1 MGQRPRNFTVVQQ
14 WLLVIMGV
22 AGIFMLLMVLSPGT
36 IPAWLGF
43 AVLMLMSGALL
54 WRLPHPTHEATH
66 VVPAPSTVD
75 KPLPT
80 TVVVTPQSVSA
91 LRQLI
96 AQQEASLQEQ
106 ADLAAHTNNLLGQFV
121 VNGEHMQTQA
131 RSMNAATREAT
142 EHAAGGQAALQE
154 VMTEMAG
161 IREKVTT
168 VAQSIRTLAQ
178 FAQRIDNIIGSVS
191 EIATQSNLL
200 AVNASIEAARAGVH
214 GRGFAVVADEV
225 RSLSH
230 QSTMAAGQVRSILE
244 EIQTA
249 MKQAIKATEGGI
261 EQVDAG
267 VSVATRTDQLMLNL
281 LSQVKTAQQSVSI
294 VHDIIRKQ
302 TDGLDEISISSERM
316 ERIAHSSLNQT
327 RSMSQLTQELM
338 QAADSLEG
346 SFSPAGS
353 THLETAAAV

>member
-1 MGQRPRNFTVVQQ
+1 MSQRTRNFTVVQQ

-22 AGIFMLLMVLSPGT
+22 AGIFMLLVVLNPG
-36 IPAWLGF
+36 IPSWPGF
-43 AVLMLMSGALL
+43 AVLMILSGGLL
-54 WRLPHPTHEATH
+54 WRLPQPNAET
-66 VVPAPSTVD
+66 S
-75 KPLPT
+75 
-80 TVVVTPQSVSA
+80 VVTLPLVEKSVTAPVASPQAVGS

-96 AQQEASLQEQ
+96 AGQEVNLQEQ
-106 ADLAAHTNNLLGQFV
+106 VDLAAHTNNLLGQFV
-121 VNGEHMQTQA
+121 LNGENMQTHA
-131 RSMNAATREAT
+131 RSMNAATREAN

-154 VMTEMAG
+154 VRTEMAG

-230 QSTMAAGQVRSILE
+230 QSTQAAGQVRSILE

-249 MKQAIKATEGGI
+249 MRQAIKATDGGI
-261 EQVDAG
+261 EQVDSG
-267 VSVATRTDQLMLNL
+267 VLVASHTEQLMSNL
-281 LSQVKTAQQSVSI
+281 LAQVKTAQQSVSM
-294 VHDIIRKQ
+294 VHDIIRRQ
-302 TDGLDEISISSERM
+302 TDGLEEMSISAERM
-316 ERIAHSSLNQT
+316 ERIAQSSLNQT
-327 RSMSQLTQELM
+327 RTMNQLTGELL
-338 QAADSLEG
+338 QTADNLEVG
-346 SFSPAGS
+346 LNKEL
-353 THLETAAAV
+353 TYLESAAVTG

>member
-1 MGQRPRNFTVVQQ
+1 MGQRTRNFTVVQQ

-22 AGIFMLLMVLSPGT
+22 AGIFMLLVVLSPDAV
-36 IPAWLGF
+36 PAWLGF

-54 WRLPHPTHEATH
+54 WRLPQPTNEAAPA
-66 VVPAPSTVD
+66 VPAPVTVD
-75 KPLPT
+75 KPAAS
-80 TVVVTPQSVSA
+80 VVSPQSVSG

-96 AQQEASLQEQ
+96 AQQDASLQEQ
-106 ADLAAHTNNLLGQFV
+106 SDLAAHTNNLLGQFV
-121 VNGEHMQTQA
+121 TNGEHMQAQA
-131 RSMNAATREAT
+131 RSMNAATREAS
-142 EHAAGGQAALQE
+142 EYAAGGQTALQE
-154 VMTEMAG
+154 VMGEMTG

-230 QSTMAAGQVRSILE
+230 QSTQAAGQVRSILE
-244 EIQTA
+244 EIQSA
-249 MKQAIKATEGGI
+249 MKQAIKATESGL
-261 EQVDAG
+261 EQVDSG
-267 VSVATRTDQLMLNL
+267 MSVASHTDQLMNNL
-281 LSQVKTAQQSVSI
+281 LSQVKVAQQSVST

-302 TDGLDEISISSERM
+302 TDGLDEISISAERM

-327 RSMSQLTQELM
+327 RSMSQLTGELM
-338 QAADSLEG
+338 QAADNLELSIG
-346 SFSPAGS
+346 NPNSPY
-353 THLETAAAV
+353 LETATAT